1 MIIQLVRSI
10 RKHGLGRI
18 TAMCLAVA
26 VAFVGLAWG
35 VVEVT
40 GLHPLYIRLVA
51 VVAFISLPMLVGLA
65 WAIGEPDDAT
75 GTGNVV
81 RD

>member
-1 MIIQLVRSI
+1 MITLVRTI
-10 RKHGLGRI
+10 RKHGLWRI
-18 TAMCLAVA
+18 TVMCLALAIA
-26 VAFVGLAWG
+26 VVGLAWG
-35 VVEVT
+35 VVQVT

-65 WAIGEPDDAT
+65 WAIGEPTDSS